1 MSAATIDPD
10 RLLAEGPQSVLERT
24 LIAEYL
30 LGKGYLMSDLGEL
43 PPQLAKS
50 LMREARRFS
59 ALRLAE
65 IESRAKFRQKIR
77 LSISLN

>member
-1 MSAATIDPD
+1 MSAATIDSN

-30 LGKGYLMSDLGEL
+30 LGKGYLTSDLKEL

-50 LMREARRFS
+50 LMREACRF
-59 ALRLAE
+59 ADLRLAE
-65 IESRAKFRQKIR
+65 IESRAKFQQKIR
-77 LSISLN
+77 LPISLN